1 MLSPQFQKWIIGLL
15 LVGTVIFSLF
25 MYLVGESAEGAGV
38 SQAQGIARMTMGLI
52 VVWICIGGGLM
63 YRFRDTIRSH
73 VQKIPLDWR
82 VKFVLV
88 ATLLACL
95 EEMVTVSLTNM
106 APLFG
111 AKVGEAFITASTN
124 YFDVIFLHSVIVFI
138 PLFIAWAFILQRY
151 DFKPFSVFLLFG
163 IMGTMGESTIIGP
176 TAFIG
181 FPMWLFVYGLMVY
194 LPAYSIPE
202 NRGARK
208 VLWYHY
214 LYAIPSAF
222 LIALPML
229 IPIVYIITGVLDHP
243 SIHF

>member
-1 MLSPQFQKWIIGLL
+1 MQKSIVALL
-15 LVGTVIFSLF
+15 LCGTVVFSLF
-25 MYLVGESAEGAGV
+25 MYLVGESTEGADAP
-38 SQAQGIARMTMGLI
+38 QAQGIARMTMGLI
-52 VVWICIGGGLM
+52 AVWIFIGGGLM
-63 YRFRDTIRSH
+63 YRFRDTIRVY

-82 VKFVLV
+82 VKFVLF
-88 ATLLACL
+88 ATFLACL
-95 EEMVTVSLTNM
+95 EEVVTVSLTNM

-138 PLFIAWAFILQRY
+138 PLFIAWALILQRY
-151 DFKPFSVFLLFG
+151 DFRPFSVLLLFG
-163 IMGTMGESTIIGP
+163 IMGMVGESTIIGP

-202 NRGARK
+202 DRGARE

-214 LYAIPSAF
+214 FFAIPVAF

-229 IPIVYIITGVLDHP
+229 IPIVFIISDVLEHP
-243 SIHF
+243 PIHF

>member
-1 MLSPQFQKWIIGLL
+1 MQKFIVALL
-15 LVGTVIFSLF
+15 LCGTVVFSLF
-25 MYLVGESAEGAGV
+25 MYLVGESAEGSGAP
-38 SQAQGIARMTMGLI
+38 QAQGIARMTMGLI
-52 VVWICIGGGLM
+52 AVWIFMGGGLM
-63 YRFRDTIRSH
+63 YYFRDTLREH
-73 VQKIPLDWR
+73 VQRIPLDWR
-82 VKFVLV
+82 VKFVLF

-95 EEMVTVSLTNM
+95 EEVVTVSLTNM
-106 APLFG
+106 AFLFG

-163 IMGTMGESTIIGP
+163 IMGMVGESTIIGP

-202 NRGARK
+202 DRGART
-208 VLWYHY
+208 VVWYHY
-214 LYAIPSAF
+214 LYAIPFAF

-229 IPIVYIITGVLDHP
+229 IPIVYIITGALDHP